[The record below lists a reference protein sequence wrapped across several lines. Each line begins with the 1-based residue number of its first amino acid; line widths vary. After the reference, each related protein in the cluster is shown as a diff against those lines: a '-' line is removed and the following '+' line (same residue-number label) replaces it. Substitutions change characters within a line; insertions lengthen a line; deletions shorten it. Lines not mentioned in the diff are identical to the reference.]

1 MQQVSMLLAAHS
13 ERTRSCYYCV
23 DHGIVYLP
31 NQRPSS
37 ISASDWESLNERGQN
52 RPCMETLK
60 KLRGETTEE
69 PQTKDEAET
78 TMIPETESPETSSAE
93 ANTDGGDD
101 TVFLDVGV
109 SAIVE
114 TEEQNAE
121 EIASPET
128 EIDV

>member
-1 MQQVSMLLAAHS
+1 
-13 ERTRSCYYCV
+13 
-23 DHGIVYLP
+23 
-31 NQRPSS
+31 
-37 ISASDWESLNERGQN
+37 
-52 RPCMETLK
+52 METLK

-128 EIDV
+128 DFDV